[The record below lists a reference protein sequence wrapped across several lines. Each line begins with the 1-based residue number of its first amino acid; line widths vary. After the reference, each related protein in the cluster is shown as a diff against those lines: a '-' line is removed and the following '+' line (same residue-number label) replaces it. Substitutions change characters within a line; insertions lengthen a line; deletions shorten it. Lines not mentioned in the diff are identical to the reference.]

1 MFPEHTTR
9 AQVRLPLQCY
19 CSSKNLCSS
28 QFSELSITTL
38 QRCITDALGIKGR
51 RQQETPARN
60 LYNRKFVQLAYRL
73 RGRPSVTIILL
84 FYFWESLHKF
94 SESCHLNQPNH
105 TGSPSASTRSG
116 QVRNTSFKQNPP
128 TAILLTPDQHT
139 PTGRDAKD
147 FVSIN
152 TLHYSEVFIF
162 KFNYR
167 KMFQSD

>member
-1 MFPEHTTR
+1 M
-9 AQVRLPLQCY
+9 QCY
-19 CSSKNLCSS
+19 YNRIGKSLCSS

-38 QRCITDALGIKGR
+38 QQCITDPLDINGR
-51 RQQETPARN
+51 QQQETPERN
-60 LYNRKFVQLAYRL
+60 LYNRGSVSQLNKLCGRL
-73 RGRPSVTIILL
+73 NVMIILL

-94 SESCHLNQPNH
+94 SESCRLNQPNH
-105 TGSPSASTRSG
+105 TESPNASTRSG
-116 QVRNTSFKQNPP
+116 QVRNTSFKENPP
-128 TAILLTPDQHT
+128 TAIRLTPDQHT

>member
-1 MFPEHTTR
+1 ML
-9 AQVRLPLQCY
+9 RLG
-19 CSSKNLCSS
+19 SLCSATAIAKTCAL
-28 QFSELSITTL
+28 LSSLSSASPHCSGVSRMLWVSKEGGSKRLLQEIFTT
-38 QRCITDALGIKGR
+38 
-51 RQQETPARN
+51 E
-60 LYNRKFVQLAYRL
+60 FVQLAYRL
-73 RGRPSVTIILL
+73 RGRLNVMIILL
-84 FYFWESLHKF
+84 FYFWESLQKF

-139 PTGRDAKD
+139 PTGRDAND